1 MKSYLKIAAMVVSS
15 LIVIYVGFELT
26 GLASEFLAAAFG
38 PYAPLLVL
46 SSLLG
51 IRGVVWV
58 IDRADKKNRETIIP
72 AGATYMALAY
82 KSLP

>member
-1 MKSYLKIAAMVVSS
+1 MKIAASILVS
-15 LIVIYVGFELT
+15 LFVIYVGFVLT
-26 GLASEFLAAAFG
+26 GLASEFLADARG

-58 IDRADKKNRETIIP
+58 IDRIDKKNRETIIP
-72 AGATYMALAY
+72 VGATYMVRAY
-82 KSLP
+82 KSLPY